1 MEFVSQQPPRNQK
14 SNLNS
19 SSSFSSS
26 RLISKQSII
35 DPIERNVR
43 FQEEE
48 QPEVETLPT
57 GQQQRQRTIIKTPY
71 KINNTQEKLLLAE
84 SRKSPKLAN
93 NKTHRVVEIKKFDAG
108 TSIISSEKQEYLN
121 ENSPRPVSNQ
131 SHVSVKTS
139 NAAQTRW
146 PQKVIKKKDIEAKP
160 WYLWSFEETVEL
172 YLGDEIRAEKYPKY
186 NKSFVTKLKDPE
198 RDLKQRHQQNQST
211 TPGSTKSRSNS
222 IASTVIAPFSPQ
234 GSVTSGKSISRKGTT
249 PSSSKNSTPP
259 HNPSNNNNNSESIRE
274 QKIIQAVKTKKLKIS
289 ELKKQI
295 ELANHQIEVITR
307 TAQEEHNKI
316 QQIISGTELSNEN
329 LDYLK
334 LKISTLLNKTKL
346 SIQEL
351 IHQNS
356 DNQEA
361 MMQLQSDIKTWEK
374 DNHSKLFQRTNLAK
388 MEKQIKIEQHRLRL
402 KFKIRNNLIVFS
414 QLMKKHRYNPS
425 FLYQLQYS
433 STTQSYSNN
442 NNSNTNSPVRSGT
455 MAFGK
460 SLQQK
465 MNQRKSVL

>member
-1 MEFVSQQPPRNQK
+1 MEFVSQQTTRNQK
-14 SNLNS
+14 TLNS
-19 SSSFSSS
+19 SSSS
-26 RLISKQSII
+26 RLVSKQSI
-35 DPIERNVR
+35 DTTERNVR

-48 QPEVETLPT
+48 QVPEVETLNT
-57 GQQQRQRTIIKTPY
+57 GQQQKQKTIIKTPY
-71 KINNTQEKLLLAE
+71 KINNTQEKLQLAE
-84 SRKSPKLAN
+84 SRKSPKPIN

-172 YLGDEIRAEKYPKY
+172 YLGDELRAEKYPKY

-198 RDLKQRHQQNQST
+198 RDLKQQNQPT
-211 TPGSTKSRSNS
+211 TPTGTAGSSKSRSNS
-222 IASTVIAPFSPQ
+222 IASATVKSPFSPQ
-234 GSVTSGKSISRKGTT
+234 GSVTSRNSFSRKLTT
-249 PSSSKNSTPP
+249 PSSSKNNTPP
-259 HNPSNNNNNSESIRE
+259 HNNNSNSESIRE

-307 TAQEEHNKI
+307 TSQEEHNKI
-316 QQIISGTELSNEN
+316 QQIISSTELSNEN

-388 MEKQIKIEQHRLRL
+388 MEKQIKIEQHKLRL

-425 FLYQLQYS
+425 FLYQLQYYS
-433 STTQSYSNN
+433 NTQSSYSNN
-442 NNSNTNSPVRSGT
+442 NNSNTNSPVRSST